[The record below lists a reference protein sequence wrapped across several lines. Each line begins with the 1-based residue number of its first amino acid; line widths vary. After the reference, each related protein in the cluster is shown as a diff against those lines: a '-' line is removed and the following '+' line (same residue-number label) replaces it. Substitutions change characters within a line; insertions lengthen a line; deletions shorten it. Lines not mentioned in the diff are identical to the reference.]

1 MQAILD
7 WVKSGLLFGILGSV
21 ILMLCPNKTYEKH
34 ISFVVG
40 LLFLLVML
48 HPIMEFFSLD
58 QTTFLHSVE
67 NYLMME
73 NPTDKISDGDRKLY
87 EEALSLQ
94 LETILKES
102 DGSINRVAIL
112 TDESGNVREVI
123 LCVEGTIRNIDEI
136 EGYLRNIFGEE
147 VIISYENN

>member
-7 WVKSGLLFGILGSV
+7 WVKSGLLFGLLGSV

-40 LLFLLVML
+40 LLFLLVIL
-48 HPIMEFFSLD
+48 HPIMEIFSLD
-58 QTTFLHSVE
+58 QKTFLHSVE

-102 DGSINRVAIL
+102 DGSINRVVIL
-112 TDESGNVREVI
+112 TDESGKVREVA